1 MKKLLLL
8 LVLLIS
14 QFTFSQ
20 SIQYDIVDISDGTPN
35 ASLFGKVKLPPG
47 NTITFN
53 TESVRAV
60 INAGGLGMGADQTL
74 KVTSVEETDEGIKYN
89 LEIGQGVVEIYYLL
103 IKEKKKIFADNFIK
117 MATGMTLKVRY
128 ELENETIL
136 ED

>member
-14 QFTFSQ
+14 QFTFAQ
-20 SIQYDIVDISDGTPN
+20 SVQYDIVGVSDGTPN

-89 LEIGQGVVEIYYLL
+89 LEIGQGVVEIYYVL
-103 IKEKKKIFADNFIK
+103 IKEKKKIFADNFVK
-117 MATGMTLKVRY
+117 MSTGMTLKVRY

>member
-14 QFTFSQ
+14 QFTFAQ
-20 SIQYDIVDISDGTPN
+20 SVQYDIVGVSDGTPN

-89 LEIGQGVVEIYYLL
+89 LEIGQGVVEIYYVL
-103 IKEKKKIFADNFIK
+103 IKEKKKIFADNFGK
-117 MATGMTLKVRY
+117 MSTGMTLKVRY

>member
-14 QFTFSQ
+14 QLTFAQ
-20 SIQYDIVDISDGTPN
+20 SIQYDIVGVSDGTPN

-89 LEIGQGVVEIYYLL
+89 LEIGQGVIEIYYVL
-103 IKEKKKIFADNFIK
+103 IKEKKKIFADNFVK
-117 MATGMTLKVRY
+117 MSTGMTLKVRY